1 MAYSLV
7 RLAPGSY
14 DVLRD
19 GVVIAGVVRSG
30 QTSDATW
37 TVELLQDL
45 PHRIASFSASCSPP
59 DSPAETVA
67 TKIPVRGVLHKPRL
81 APIYR
86 LSTLAGQSG
95 RFAQALPGA
104 RSDALSRHRQ
114 PEPQVALLRA

>member
-37 TVELLQDL
+37 TVEPLQDL
-45 PHRIASFSASCSPP
+45 PPQERPAPFMDIEHSFASLDEARTWLGG
-59 DSPAETVA
+59 AE
-67 TKIPVRGVLHKPRL
+67 VL
-81 APIYR
+81 
-86 LSTLAGQSG
+86 
-95 RFAQALPGA
+95 AQGPNA
-104 RSDALSRHRQ
+104 R
-114 PEPQVALLRA
+114 

>member
-45 PHRIASFSASCSPP
+45 PPQERPAPFMHIEHSFASLDEARTWLGGAEIAPSDPN
-59 DSPAETVA
+59 
-67 TKIPVRGVLHKPRL
+67 
-81 APIYR
+81 
-86 LSTLAGQSG
+86 
-95 RFAQALPGA
+95 GA
-104 RSDALSRHRQ
+104 
-114 PEPQVALLRA
+114 

>member
-37 TVELLQDL
+37 TGELLQDL
-45 PHRIASFSASCSPP
+45 PPQERPAPFHDIEHSFASLDEARTWLGGAEVLSA
-59 DSPAETVA
+59 
-67 TKIPVRGVLHKPRL
+67 
-81 APIYR
+81 
-86 LSTLAGQSG
+86 QS
-95 RFAQALPGA
+95 AA
-104 RSDALSRHRQ
+104 D
-114 PEPQVALLRA
+114 

>member
-1 MAYSLV
+1 MVYSLV

-45 PHRIASFSASCSPP
+45 PPQERPAPFRTSSTASPP
-59 DSPAETVA
+59 WRW
-67 TKIPVRGVLHKPRL
+67 PVEEG
-81 APIYR
+81 
-86 LSTLAGQSG
+86 
-95 RFAQALPGA
+95 
-104 RSDALSRHRQ
+104 
-114 PEPQVALLRA
+114 

>member
-45 PHRIASFSASCSPP
+45 PPQERPAPFMDIEHSFASLDEARTWLGG
-59 DSPAETVA
+59 AE
-67 TKIPVRGVLHKPRL
+67 VLSSLQK
-81 APIYR
+81 
-86 LSTLAGQSG
+86 
-95 RFAQALPGA
+95 
-104 RSDALSRHRQ
+104 D
-114 PEPQVALLRA
+114 

>member
-45 PHRIASFSASCSPP
+45 PPQERPAPFMHIEHSF
-59 DSPAETVA
+59 
-67 TKIPVRGVLHKPRL
+67 
-81 APIYR
+81 
-86 LSTLAGQSG
+86 
-95 RFAQALPGA
+95 
-104 RSDALSRHRQ
+104 
-114 PEPQVALLRA
+114 ALLDGAKAWLGGTEVLSLQKG

>member
-1 MAYSLV
+1 MVYSLV

-45 PHRIASFSASCSPP
+45 PLRERPAPFMNIEHSFASLDEARTWLGG
-59 DSPAETVA
+59 AE
-67 TKIPVRGVLHKPRL
+67 I
-81 APIYR
+81 
-86 LSTLAGQSG
+86 LSWDMND
-95 RFAQALPGA
+95 P
-104 RSDALSRHRQ
+104 
-114 PEPQVALLRA
+114 

>member
-37 TVELLQDL
+37 TVELLRDL
-45 PHRIASFSASCSPP
+45 PPQERPAPFSEIEHSFASLDEARTWLGGAEVLSA
-59 DSPAETVA
+59 
-67 TKIPVRGVLHKPRL
+67 
-81 APIYR
+81 
-86 LSTLAGQSG
+86 QSG
-95 RFAQALPGA
+95 A
-104 RSDALSRHRQ
+104 D
-114 PEPQVALLRA
+114 